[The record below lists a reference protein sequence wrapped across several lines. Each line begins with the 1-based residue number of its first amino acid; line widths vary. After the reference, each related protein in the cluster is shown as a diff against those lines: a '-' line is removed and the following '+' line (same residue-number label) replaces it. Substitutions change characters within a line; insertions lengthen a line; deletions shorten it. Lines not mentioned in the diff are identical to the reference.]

1 VHPGIQPYSFPH
13 IEFFRVC
20 VVLVAVLV
28 AVAQGLLPL
37 VLLVWGAGS
46 CLIFCTKN

>member
-13 IEFFRVC
+13 SEFFHVY
-20 VVLVAVLV
+20 VGLVAAV
-28 AVAQGLLPL
+28 AVVQGLLLL
-37 VLLVWGAGS
+37 VLLVWGVGS